1 MNKVL
6 LTGRLSS
13 KPFSGKTSSNIEY
26 SRFTLVVP
34 RQFQSSKEIISL
46 TFKIALIE
54 KTKRTNFIDIVC
66 FDKMANNIIK
76 YIKKGDLLEI
86 EGKLNNSK
94 YTTKDGKTIYKTEIV
109 AKNITFSVKAKHN
122 ENNKQ
127 DENNEENILGYEYF
141 DEDEE

>member
-1 MNKVL
+1 MNKVIL
-6 LTGRLSS
+6 SGRLVNDDF
-13 KPFSGKTSSNIEY
+13 KVFKSNKG
-26 SRFTLVVP
+26 V
-34 RQFQSSKEIISL
+34 SL

-54 KTKRTNFIDIVC
+54 NSKKTNFVDIVC
-66 FDKMANNIIK
+66 FDKLANSITK

-109 AKNITFSVKAKHN
+109 AKNITFSVKSKHN
-122 ENNKQ
+122 EDNKQ

>member
-1 MNKVL
+1 MNKVI
-6 LTGRLSS
+6 LTGRLVSDDF
-13 KPFSGKTSSNIEY
+13 KK
-26 SRFTLVVP
+26 
-34 RQFQSSKEIISL
+34 FQSSKEIISL

-66 FDKMANNIIK
+66 FDKIANNITK

-109 AKNITFSVKAKHN
+109 AKNITFSVKSKHN

-127 DENNEENILGYEYF
+127 DENNEENVLGFEYF

>member
-1 MNKVL
+1 MNKVI
-6 LTGRLSS
+6 LTGRLVSDDF
-13 KPFSGKTSSNIEY
+13 KK
-26 SRFTLVVP
+26 
-34 RQFQSSKEIISL
+34 FQSSKGIISL
-46 TFKIALIE
+46 TFKIAVIE

-66 FDKMANNIIK
+66 FDKIANNITK
-76 YIKKGDLLEI
+76 YIKKGDLLEV

-109 AKNITFSVKAKHN
+109 AKNITFSVKSKHS
-122 ENNKQ
+122 EDNKQ

>member
-1 MNKVL
+1 MNKVI
-6 LTGRLSS
+6 LTGRLVSDDF
-13 KPFSGKTSSNIEY
+13 KK
-26 SRFTLVVP
+26 
-34 RQFQSSKEIISL
+34 FQSSKGIISL

-66 FDKMANNIIK
+66 FDKIANNITK

-94 YTTKDGKTIYKTEIV
+94 FTNKDSKTIYKTEIV
-109 AKNITFSVKAKHN
+109 AKNITFSVKSKHN

-127 DENNEENILGYEYF
+127 DENNEENILGFEYF

>member
-1 MNKVL
+1 MNKVI
-6 LTGRLSS
+6 LTGRLVSDDF
-13 KPFSGKTSSNIEY
+13 KK
-26 SRFTLVVP
+26 
-34 RQFQSSKEIISL
+34 FQSSKGIISL

-54 KTKRTNFIDIVC
+54 KTKKTNFIDIVC
-66 FDKMANNIIK
+66 FDKIANNITK

-109 AKNITFSVKAKHN
+109 AKNITFSVKSKNN

-127 DENNEENILGYEYF
+127 DENNEENILGFEYF

>member
-1 MNKVL
+1 MNKVI
-6 LTGRLSS
+6 LTGRLVSDDF
-13 KPFSGKTSSNIEY
+13 KK
-26 SRFTLVVP
+26 
-34 RQFQSSKEIISL
+34 FQSSKGIISL

-54 KTKRTNFIDIVC
+54 QTKKTNFIDIVC
-66 FDKMANNIIK
+66 FDKIANSITK

-109 AKNITFSVKAKHN
+109 AKNITFSVKSKHN
-122 ENNKQ
+122 EDNKQ
-127 DENNEENILGYEYF
+127 DENNEENILGFEYF

>member
-1 MNKVL
+1 MNKVI
-6 LTGRLSS
+6 LTGRLVSDDF
-13 KPFSGKTSSNIEY
+13 KK
-26 SRFTLVVP
+26 
-34 RQFQSSKEIISL
+34 FQSSKGIISL

-66 FDKMANNIIK
+66 FDKIANNITK

-94 YTTKDGKTIYKTEIV
+94 YTTKDGKTIYKTEII
-109 AKNITFSVKAKHN
+109 ATNITFSVKSRNN

-127 DENNEENILGYEYF
+127 DENNVENILGFEYF

>member
-1 MNKVL
+1 MNKVI
-6 LTGRLSS
+6 LTGRLVSDDF
-13 KPFSGKTSSNIEY
+13 KK
-26 SRFTLVVP
+26 
-34 RQFQSSKEIISL
+34 FQSSKGIISL

-66 FDKMANNIIK
+66 FDKIANNITK

-94 YTTKDGKTIYKTEIV
+94 YTTKDGKTIYKTEII
-109 AKNITFSVKAKHN
+109 AKNITFSVKSKHN
-122 ENNKQ
+122 EDNKQ
-127 DENNEENILGYEYF
+127 DENNEENILGFEYF

>member
-1 MNKVL
+1 MNKVI
-6 LTGRLSS
+6 LTGRLVSDDF
-13 KPFSGKTSSNIEY
+13 KK
-26 SRFTLVVP
+26 
-34 RQFQSSKEIISL
+34 FQSSKGISL

-66 FDKMANNIIK
+66 FDKIANNITK

-94 YTTKDGKTIYKTEIV
+94 YTTKDGKTIYKTEVI
-109 AKNITFSVKAKHN
+109 AKNITFSVKSKHN

-127 DENNEENILGYEYF
+127 DENNEENVLGFEYF

>member
-1 MNKVL
+1 MNKVI
-6 LTGRLSS
+6 LTGRLVSDDF
-13 KPFSGKTSSNIEY
+13 KK
-26 SRFTLVVP
+26 
-34 RQFQSSKEIISL
+34 FQSSKGIISL

-66 FDKMANNIIK
+66 FDKIANNITK

-109 AKNITFSVKAKHN
+109 AKNITFSVKSKHN

-127 DENNEENILGYEYF
+127 DESNEENVLGYEYF

>member
-1 MNKVL
+1 MNKVI
-6 LTGRLSS
+6 LTGRLVSDDF
-13 KPFSGKTSSNIEY
+13 KK
-26 SRFTLVVP
+26 
-34 RQFQSSKEIISL
+34 FQSSKGMSL

-54 KTKRTNFIDIVC
+54 QTKKTNFIDIVC
-66 FDKMANNIIK
+66 FNKIADNITK

-109 AKNITFSVKAKHN
+109 AKNITFSVKSKHN
-122 ENNKQ
+122 EDNKQ
-127 DENNEENILGYEYF
+127 DENNVENILGFEYF

>member
-1 MNKVL
+1 MNKVI
-6 LTGRLSS
+6 LTGRLVSDDF
-13 KPFSGKTSSNIEY
+13 KK
-26 SRFTLVVP
+26 
-34 RQFQSSKEIISL
+34 FQSSKGIISL
-46 TFKIALIE
+46 TFKIAVIE

-66 FDKMANNIIK
+66 FDKIANNITK

-109 AKNITFSVKAKHN
+109 AKNITFSIKSKRN

-127 DENNEENILGYEYF
+127 DESNEENVLGFEYF

>member
-1 MNKVL
+1 MNKVI
-6 LTGRLSS
+6 LTGRLVSDDF
-13 KPFSGKTSSNIEY
+13 KK
-26 SRFTLVVP
+26 
-34 RQFQSSKEIISL
+34 FQSSKGIISL

-54 KTKRTNFIDIVC
+54 QTKKTNFIDILC
-66 FDKMANNIIK
+66 FDKIANNITK

-109 AKNITFSVKAKHN
+109 AKNITFSVKSKHN

-127 DENNEENILGYEYF
+127 DENNVENILGFEYF

>member
-1 MNKVL
+1 MNKVI
-6 LTGRLSS
+6 LTGRLVSDDF
-13 KPFSGKTSSNIEY
+13 KK
-26 SRFTLVVP
+26 
-34 RQFQSSKEIISL
+34 FQSSKGIISL
-46 TFKIALIE
+46 TFKIAVIE

-66 FDKMANNIIK
+66 FDKIANNITK
-76 YIKKGDLLEI
+76 YIKKGDLLEV

-109 AKNITFSVKAKHN
+109 AKNITFSVKSKHN

-127 DENNEENILGYEYF
+127 DENNEENILGFEYF

>member
-1 MNKVL
+1 MNKVI
-6 LTGRLSS
+6 LTGRLVSDDF
-13 KPFSGKTSSNIEY
+13 KK
-26 SRFTLVVP
+26 
-34 RQFQSSKEIISL
+34 FQSSKGIISL

-66 FDKMANNIIK
+66 FDKIANNITK

-94 YTTKDGKTIYKTEIV
+94 YTTKDAKTIYKTEII
-109 AKNITFSVKAKHN
+109 AKNITFSVKSKHN

-127 DENNEENILGYEYF
+127 DENNEENVLGFEYF

>member
-1 MNKVL
+1 MNKVI
-6 LTGRLSS
+6 LTGRLVSDDF
-13 KPFSGKTSSNIEY
+13 KK
-26 SRFTLVVP
+26 
-34 RQFQSSKEIISL
+34 FQSSKGIISL

-66 FDKMANNIIK
+66 FDKIANNITK

-109 AKNITFSVKAKHN
+109 AKNITFSVKSKHN
-122 ENNKQ
+122 EDNKQ
-127 DENNEENILGYEYF
+127 DENSEENILGFEYF

>member
-1 MNKVL
+1 MNKVI
-6 LTGRLSS
+6 LTDRLVSDDF
-13 KPFSGKTSSNIEY
+13 KK
-26 SRFTLVVP
+26 
-34 RQFQSSKEIISL
+34 FQSSKGVISL

-66 FDKMANNIIK
+66 FDKIANNITK

-94 YTTKDGKTIYKTEIV
+94 YTTKDGKTIYKTEII
-109 AKNITFSVKAKHN
+109 AKNITFSVKSKNN
-122 ENNKQ
+122 EDNKQ
-127 DENNEENILGYEYF
+127 DENNEEILGYEYF

>member
-1 MNKVL
+1 MNKVI
-6 LTGRLSS
+6 LTGRLVSDDF
-13 KPFSGKTSSNIEY
+13 KK
-26 SRFTLVVP
+26 
-34 RQFQSSKEIISL
+34 FQSSKGIISL

-66 FDKMANNIIK
+66 FDKIANNITK

-94 YTTKDGKTIYKTEIV
+94 YTTKDGKNIYKTEIV
-109 AKNITFSVKAKHN
+109 AKNITFSVKSKHN

-127 DENNEENILGYEYF
+127 DENNEENVLGFEYF

>member
-1 MNKVL
+1 MNKVI
-6 LTGRLSS
+6 LTGRLVSDDF
-13 KPFSGKTSSNIEY
+13 KK
-26 SRFTLVVP
+26 
-34 RQFQSSKEIISL
+34 FQSSKGIISL

-66 FDKMANNIIK
+66 FDKIANNITK

-86 EGKLNNSK
+86 EGKINNSK

-109 AKNITFSVKAKHN
+109 AKNITFSVKSKNN

-127 DENNEENILGYEYF
+127 DENNEENILGFEYF

>member
-1 MNKVL
+1 MNKVI
-6 LTGRLSS
+6 LTGRLVSDDF
-13 KPFSGKTSSNIEY
+13 KK
-26 SRFTLVVP
+26 
-34 RQFQSSKEIISL
+34 FQSSKGISL

-54 KTKRTNFIDIVC
+54 KAKRTNFIDIVC
-66 FDKMANNIIK
+66 FDKMVDNITK

-94 YTTKDGKTIYKTEIV
+94 YTTKDGKTIYKTEVI
-109 AKNITFSVKAKHN
+109 AKNNTFSVKSKHN

-127 DENNEENILGYEYF
+127 DENNEENVLGYEYF

>member
-1 MNKVL
+1 MNKVI
-6 LTGRLSS
+6 LTGRLVSDDF
-13 KPFSGKTSSNIEY
+13 KK
-26 SRFTLVVP
+26 
-34 RQFQSSKEIISL
+34 FQSSKGIISL

-66 FDKMANNIIK
+66 FDKIADNITK

-109 AKNITFSVKAKHN
+109 AKNITFSVKSKNN
-122 ENNKQ
+122 EDNKQ

>member
-1 MNKVL
+1 MNKVI
-6 LTGRLSS
+6 LTGRLVSDDF
-13 KPFSGKTSSNIEY
+13 KK
-26 SRFTLVVP
+26 
-34 RQFQSSKEIISL
+34 FQSSKGIISL

-54 KTKRTNFIDIVC
+54 QTKKTNFIDIVC
-66 FDKMANNIIK
+66 FDKMANNITK

-109 AKNITFSVKAKHN
+109 AKNITFSVKSKHN
-122 ENNKQ
+122 EDNKQ
-127 DENNEENILGYEYF
+127 DENNEENILGFEYF

>member
-1 MNKVL
+1 MNKVI
-6 LTGRLSS
+6 LTGRLVSDDF
-13 KPFSGKTSSNIEY
+13 KK
-26 SRFTLVVP
+26 
-34 RQFQSSKEIISL
+34 FQSSNKISL

-66 FDKMANNIIK
+66 FDKIADNITK

-109 AKNITFSVKAKHN
+109 AKNITFSVKSKNN

-127 DENNEENILGYEYF
+127 DENNEENVLGFEYF

>member
-1 MNKVL
+1 MNKVI
-6 LTGRLSS
+6 LTGRLVSDDF
-13 KPFSGKTSSNIEY
+13 KK
-26 SRFTLVVP
+26 
-34 RQFQSSKEIISL
+34 FQSSKGISL

-54 KTKRTNFIDIVC
+54 KAKRTNFIDIVC
-66 FDKMANNIIK
+66 FDKMVDNITK

-94 YTTKDGKTIYKTEIV
+94 YTTKDGKNIYKTEIV
-109 AKNITFSVKAKHN
+109 AKNITFSVKSKHN

-127 DENNEENILGYEYF
+127 DENNEENVLGYEYF

>member
-1 MNKVL
+1 MNKVI
-6 LTGRLSS
+6 LTGRLVSDDF
-13 KPFSGKTSSNIEY
+13 KK
-26 SRFTLVVP
+26 
-34 RQFQSSKEIISL
+34 FQSSKGIISL

-66 FDKMANNIIK
+66 FDKIANNITK

-94 YTTKDGKTIYKTEIV
+94 YTTKDAKTIYKTEIV
-109 AKNITFSVKAKHN
+109 AKNITFSVKSRNN
-122 ENNKQ
+122 EDNKQ
-127 DENNEENILGYEYF
+127 DENNEENILGFEYF

>member
-1 MNKVL
+1 MNKVI
-6 LTGRLSS
+6 LTGRLVSDDFKKFESS
-13 KPFSGKTSSNIEY
+13 KG
-26 SRFTLVVP
+26 
-34 RQFQSSKEIISL
+34 IISL

-66 FDKMANNIIK
+66 FDKIANNITK

-94 YTTKDGKTIYKTEIV
+94 YTTKDGKTIYKTEII
-109 AKNITFSVKAKHN
+109 AKNITFSVKSKNN
-122 ENNKQ
+122 EDNKQ

>member
-1 MNKVL
+1 MNKVI
-6 LTGRLSS
+6 LTGRLVSDDF
-13 KPFSGKTSSNIEY
+13 KK
-26 SRFTLVVP
+26 
-34 RQFQSSKEIISL
+34 FQSSKGIISL

-66 FDKMANNIIK
+66 FNNIANNITK

-94 YTTKDGKTIYKTEIV
+94 YATKDGKTVYKTEIV
-109 AKNITFSVKAKHN
+109 AKNITFSVKSKRN
-122 ENNKQ
+122 EDNKQ
-127 DENNEENILGYEYF
+127 DENNVENVLGFEYF

>member
-1 MNKVL
+1 MNKVI
-6 LTGRLSS
+6 LTGRLVSDDF
-13 KPFSGKTSSNIEY
+13 KK
-26 SRFTLVVP
+26 
-34 RQFQSSKEIISL
+34 FQSSKGISL

-66 FDKMANNIIK
+66 FDKIANNITK

-94 YTTKDGKTIYKTEIV
+94 YTTKDGKNIYKTEIV
-109 AKNITFSVKAKHN
+109 AKNITFSVKSKHN

-127 DENNEENILGYEYF
+127 DENNEENVLGFEYF

>member
-1 MNKVL
+1 MNKVI
-6 LTGRLSS
+6 LTGRLVSDDF
-13 KPFSGKTSSNIEY
+13 KK
-26 SRFTLVVP
+26 
-34 RQFQSSKEIISL
+34 FQSSKGIISL

-54 KTKRTNFIDIVC
+54 QTKRTNFIDIVC
-66 FDKMANNIIK
+66 FDKMANNITK

-109 AKNITFSVKAKHN
+109 AKNITFSVKSKKN
-122 ENNKQ
+122 EDNKQ
-127 DENNEENILGYEYF
+127 DENNVENILGFEYF

>member
-1 MNKVL
+1 MNKVI
-6 LTGRLSS
+6 LTGRLVSDDF
-13 KPFSGKTSSNIEY
+13 KK
-26 SRFTLVVP
+26 
-34 RQFQSSKEIISL
+34 FQSSKGIISL

-66 FDKMANNIIK
+66 FDKIANNITK

-94 YTTKDGKTIYKTEIV
+94 YTTKDGKTIYKTEII
-109 AKNITFSVKAKHN
+109 AKNITFSVKSKNN
-122 ENNKQ
+122 ENNEQ
-127 DENNEENILGYEYF
+127 DENNDENILGFEYF

>member
-1 MNKVL
+1 MNKVI
-6 LTGRLSS
+6 LTGRLVSDDF
-13 KPFSGKTSSNIEY
+13 KK
-26 SRFTLVVP
+26 
-34 RQFQSSKEIISL
+34 FQSSKGIISL

-66 FDKMANNIIK
+66 FDKIANNITK

-94 YTTKDGKTIYKTEIV
+94 YTTKDGKTVYKTEIIT
-109 AKNITFSVKAKHN
+109 KNITFSVKSKHN
-122 ENNKQ
+122 EDNKQ
-127 DENNEENILGYEYF
+127 DENNDENILGFEYF